1 MRPDPRA
8 LARKLRA
15 RLRAMGGAGAEL
27 AVSQPAVL
35 GVEEIGALP
44 RDALESACRAL
55 ASPVYLGEGVALCRI
70 LTRYKFHVSTA
81 DVGFGANVLLDGYW
95 ESWLTQFIARTVGRE
110 GVVVDVG
117 ANFGYYS
124 LLLADLVGPRG
135 RVYAVEPAPDTAAL
149 LRRSIG
155 LNGFAGSTQICEVA
169 AGADDGAAATLFEP
183 AGEPKN
189 AALVDAAPAG
199 AAAGRSHRVSVRTL
213 DSLLRDERRI
223 DFVKIDAEGGEE
235 AIIAG
240 MDGILSAA
248 PPPMVLEFN
257 AARYADPGAFL
268 ERLLGYYGRLRHVDF
283 DGRAAPV
290 TPERVL
296 SENFGEDWLLY
307 LRRS

>member
-1 MRPDPRA
+1 
-8 LARKLRA
+8 
-15 RLRAMGGAGAEL
+15 
-27 AVSQPAVL
+27 VL
-35 GVEEIGALP
+35 TTGDIGALP
-44 RDALESACRAL
+44 RDRLESACRAL
-55 ASPVYLGEGVALCRI
+55 ASPAYLGGGIALCRI

-81 DVGFGANVLLDGYW
+81 DVGFGANVLIDGYW
-95 ESWLTQFIARTVGRE
+95 ESWLTQFIARTVRRG

-124 LLLADLVGPRG
+124 LLLADLVGPEG
-135 RVYAVEPAPDTAAL
+135 RVYAIEPAPGTATL

-155 LNGFAGSTQICEVA
+155 LNGFAARTIVCEAA
-169 AGADDGAAATLFEP
+169 AGAEDGTAATLFEP

-189 AALVDAAPAG
+189 AALVAAAPAD
-199 AAAGRSHRVSVRTL
+199 AAAGRSHEVALRTL
-213 DSLLRDERRI
+213 DALLRDEPRI

-235 AIIAG
+235 AIVAG
-240 MDGILSAA
+240 MHGILSAA

-268 ERLLGYYGRLRHVDF
+268 QKLLGYYGTLRHIGF

-307 LRRS
+307 LRAR